1 MRKYFRD
8 NRIVDELTAALSLIE
23 PSGIRKPNETDE
35 EVALRILRV
44 YNQTYGF
51 PDMNLARLE
60 GRDGLAKLLISSHKL
75 GRVDKEDF

>member
-8 NRIVDELTAALSLIE
+8 NKIVDELTAALSLVE

-35 EVALRILRV
+35 EIALRILKV
-44 YNQTYGF
+44 YNRNYGF
-51 PDMNLARLE
+51 PDMSLARLE
-60 GRDGLAKLLISSHKL
+60 DRDGLTKLLVSSHKL